1 MQGGVGFCE
10 RLKIVRRN
18 LEGRKTLEEREN
30 DNKKQ
35 NGSSC
40 PYRND
45 CWTPAKVGWKG
56 LVGVVSFVSTP
67 FVKKRC
73 EVCGVGE

>member
-1 MQGGVGFCE
+1 M
-10 RLKIVRRN
+10 II
-18 LEGRKTLEEREN
+18 
-30 DNKKQ
+30 KKQ